1 MRLLTTE
8 TKAGP
13 APSTLGAVVLG
24 LFRILI
30 GASFA
35 LHGYSELFGKPVHP
49 YGAQLPAFGSWPHWW
64 AGIIE
69 LVAGTAVALG
79 LGTRIAA
86 LLCSGSMA
94 YAFLTVH
101 LKHGIL
107 PVVNGGEP
115 AAMFC
120 WSFFLIAALGAGAF
134 SADALITHFTRT
146 RRRPTAVPP
155 LGVSP
160 EHRVS

>member
-1 MRLLTTE
+1 MHLLTTE

-13 APSTLGAVVLG
+13 APSPLGAVVLG

-69 LVAGTAVALG
+69 LVGGIAVALG

-86 LLCSGSMA
+86 LLCSGAMA

-107 PVVNGGEP
+107 PIVNGGEP
-115 AAMFC
+115 AVLFC
-120 WSFFLIAALGAGAF
+120 WSFFLIAVLGAGAF
-134 SADALITHFTRT
+134 SADALITRFTRAQ
-146 RRRPTAVPP
+146 RHPAPARAVAPH
-155 LGVSP
+155 LG
-160 EHRVS
+160 